1 MPGHRFVEVT
11 DDWFVTDAPDA
22 DIPARHFESPDSPCY
37 AWLTSGSTG
46 VPKPVVTSVATLD
59 EFVIENVLH
68 SVDLCDRTALCMPG
82 LGVRFGH
89 AFAVAALA
97 MGRTVCFATTADAA
111 LRMIELYAVDFALM
125 STEQMLMLTK
135 IARLTGAQLGSLRRV
150 RTGGT
155 AITRTL
161 LEAATTHLCREIV
174 CDYGSSEAGLI
185 ARAHVGEVLEQPGL
199 AGHVFPWLRVGIFD
213 ATGAPCPPDVPGVIR
228 VQRLGHGSPT
238 GRRAGAAPWID
249 LGDHGWMS
257 PEGCS
262 SSAAGLPTAAPRCA
276 RFRRP
281 AEVEHAVWL
290 DWRVADV
297 AAIEVSTAA
306 GAQSQIH
313 VAVAGRVN
321 GEQPPLPSAL
331 RAIGLADRV
340 RIFDVPRI
348 ARGPSGK
355 VDRPALRG
363 QLQAA
368 AIRISIG

>member
-1 MPGHRFVEVT
+1 
-11 DDWFVTDAPDA
+11 
-22 DIPARHFESPDSPCY
+22 
-37 AWLTSGSTG
+37 
-46 VPKPVVTSVATLD
+46 
-59 EFVIENVLH
+59 
-68 SVDLCDRTALCMPG
+68 
-82 LGVRFGH
+82 
-89 AFAVAALA
+89 

-135 IARLTGAQLGSLRRV
+135 IARLTGAQLASLRRV

-174 CDYGSSEAGLI
+174 CDYGSSEVGLV
-185 ARAHVGEVLEQPGL
+185 ARASVGEVLERPGL
-199 AGHVFPWLRVGIFD
+199 AGHVFPWVRVGIFD

-238 GRRAGAAPWID
+238 RRRAGAAAWID

-257 PEGCS
+257 PEGLLFIGGR
-262 SSAAGLPTAAPRCA
+262 AADGRAAVREIS
-276 RFRRP
+276 P
-281 AEVEHAVWL
+281 ATEVEHAVWL

-313 VAVAGRVN
+313 VAVAGRVA

-331 RAIGLADRV
+331 RAIGLAERV

-355 VDRPALRG
+355 VDRTALRG

-368 AIRISIG
+368 AVRISIVRRPSL